1 MRLIR
6 LHVRLERRAEVAE
19 RREMVRLEERVSR
32 SRQRDFLTAVTK
44 VMRCVEMSNKR
55 ERDEP

>member
-1 MRLIR
+1 MRLVR
-6 LHVRLERRAEVAE
+6 LHVRLERRAEIAK

-32 SRQRDFLTAVTK
+32 RRQRDFLTAVSTA
-44 VMRCVEMSNKR
+44 MRCVEMSNKR